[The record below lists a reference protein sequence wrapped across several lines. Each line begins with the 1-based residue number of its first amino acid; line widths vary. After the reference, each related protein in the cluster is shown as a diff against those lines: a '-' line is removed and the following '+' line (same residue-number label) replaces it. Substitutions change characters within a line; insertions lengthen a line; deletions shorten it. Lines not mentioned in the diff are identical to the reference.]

1 MAGYS
6 FRLSENVS
14 DGHLCSFKIGYFKC
28 VFFSLSPLASST
40 FLKEGVH
47 SSKQS
52 KHCDRE
58 TPDSTTHIF
67 FFLLKSQ
74 SIPHFT
80 SPPSCSPHLP
90 ESSCTSCWRAA
101 GKYLCGRECQNVLVE
116 LLYRTETMHL
126 KLTSCFFGCF
136 QKEPFLPGHSTRRFP
151 NYTSLQ
157 EIPKVVGNYDVK
169 DVF

>member
-14 DGHLCSFKIGYFKC
+14 DGHLCSFSVGYLKS
-28 VFFSLSPLASST
+28 VFFSFCLLASPT
-40 FLKEGVH
+40 FLKKGVDRG
-47 SSKQS
+47 KQS
-52 KHCDRE
+52 NQCDKE
-58 TPDSTTHIF
+58 TPDSTRNIF
-67 FFLLKSQ
+67 FPAEEP
-74 SIPHFT
+74 IY
-80 SPPSCSPHLP
+80 
-90 ESSCTSCWRAA
+90 SSLYFPTLMFSTLAWKCTSCWRGA
-101 GKYLCGRECQNVLVE
+101 GKCLCGREWQNVLVE
-116 LLYRTETMHL
+116 LLYRTEMMHL
-126 KLTSCFFGCF
+126 KLTSCFFGRF